1 MKISGRKYSFLKNL
15 YVKSCHIFLKKSNP
29 SMKIK
34 NLALSA
40 LLIAG
45 SLSLSAQGP
54 TENWHH
60 LDMEKDGVQGMST
73 IKAYEELLKGK
84 KSTTVVVAVIDS
96 GIEEVHDDLKNVMWV
111 NEGEIPGNGIDDDK
125 NGYIDDIHGWNFIGG
140 AKGEINQDNLE
151 ITRLYRMYM
160 KKYEGKSADDISK
173 KDKADFKRY
182 QDIKTAWQES
192 VDNAAPLRTRYSEML
207 RVTNLVIEKLDGSEQ
222 NTENINGLGISGEGV
237 EQTLSIIVRNVEA
250 GRKLEDLAGSLQGG
264 VDYFSGQL
272 DYYYNVDFD
281 PRNIIGDDYSNAKET
296 RYGNNTYEG
305 PDASHGTHV
314 GGIIGAERGNGVG
327 MDGVADNVRIMTIR
341 AVPDGDERDKDV
353 AAAIRY
359 AVDNGASVI
368 NMSFGKAYSWNKDI
382 VNKAVKYA
390 MKKDVLLVHAAGN
403 SNQDNDTTDNFP
415 NDSYKKNPAK
425 KASNWLEIGALDWKG
440 ETNSPARFS
449 NYGENNVDVF
459 APGVDIYSTTP
470 EDTYEYLGGTSMA
483 APNTAGVAA
492 MLRSYYPKLSAN
504 EVKNIIMKSG
514 LTTNTSVILGG
525 DTEKQA
531 RFNEVSKSG
540 EMVNMY
546 NAFKLAEL
554 QK

>member
-1 MKISGRKYSFLKNL
+1 
-15 YVKSCHIFLKKSNP
+15 
-29 SMKIK
+29 MKIK

-40 LLIAG
+40 FVLAG
-45 SLSLSAQGP
+45 SLNLSAQGP
-54 TENWHH
+54 AENWHH

-84 KSTTVVVAVIDS
+84 SSKTVVVAVIDS

-111 NEGEIPGNGIDDDK
+111 NEDEIPGNGIDDDK

-140 AKGEINQDNLE
+140 ANGEVNQDNLE
-151 ITRLYRMYM
+151 ITRLYRMYS
-160 KKYEGKSADDISK
+160 KKYAGKTAADVSK
-173 KDKADFKRY
+173 KDQADFQRF
-182 QDIKTAWQES
+182 QDIKSAWQES
-192 VDNAAPLRTRYSEML
+192 VDNTSPLRDRYMEML
-207 RVTNLVIEKLDGSEQ
+207 RVTNLVIEKLDGKEA
-222 NTENINGLGISGEGV
+222 NTENINALGITGEGV

-250 GRKLEDLAGSLQGG
+250 GANLPDLSERLQGG

-281 PRNIIGDDYSNAKET
+281 PRNIVGDDYENAKET
-296 RYGNNTYEG
+296 KYGNNTYEG

-314 GGIIGAERGNGVG
+314 GGIIGAERGNGIG

-359 AVDNGASVI
+359 AVDNGATVI

-403 SNQDNDTTDNFP
+403 SNQDNDVADNFP
-415 NDSYKKNPAK
+415 NDSYKKNPSK

-440 ETNSPARFS
+440 EAKSPARFS
-449 NYGENNVDVF
+449 NYGKNNVDVF
-459 APGVDIYSTTP
+459 APGVDIYATWPDNGYNAIS
-470 EDTYEYLGGTSMA
+470 GTSMA
-483 APNTAGVAA
+483 SPACAGVAA
-492 MLRSYYPKLSAN
+492 VLRSYFPSLSASDVR
-504 EVKNIIMKSG
+504 EIIMESSVKLDMDVLVPGQDEGGRTVPFADLSVSG
-514 LTTNTSVILGG
+514 GV
-525 DTEKQA
+525 
-531 RFNEVSKSG
+531 
-540 EMVNMY
+540 VNMY
-546 NAFKLAEL
+546 NAVQMAMARAK
-554 QK
+554 

>member
-1 MKISGRKYSFLKNL
+1 
-15 YVKSCHIFLKKSNP
+15 
-29 SMKIK
+29 MKIK

-459 APGVDIYSTTP
+459 APGVDIYATWPDNGYNAIS
-470 EDTYEYLGGTSMA
+470 GTSMA
-483 APNTAGVAA
+483 SPACAGVAA
-492 MLRSYYPKLSAN
+492 VLRSYFPALSAADVR
-504 EVKNIIMKSG
+504 EIIMESSTKLDWDVLLPGQEEGGKTVPFSELSVSG
-514 LTTNTSVILGG
+514 GT
-525 DTEKQA
+525 
-531 RFNEVSKSG
+531 
-540 EMVNMY
+540 VNMY
-546 NAFKLAEL
+546 NAVKMAMARA
-554 QK
+554 K

>member
-1 MKISGRKYSFLKNL
+1 
-15 YVKSCHIFLKKSNP
+15 
-29 SMKIK
+29 
-34 NLALSA
+34 
-40 LLIAG
+40 
-45 SLSLSAQGP
+45 
-54 TENWHH
+54 
-60 LDMEKDGVQGMST
+60 
-73 IKAYEELLKGK
+73 
-84 KSTTVVVAVIDS
+84 
-96 GIEEVHDDLKNVMWV
+96 MWV

-160 KKYEGKSADDISK
+160 KKYEGKSADDVSK
-173 KDKADFKRY
+173 KDKADFERY
-182 QDIKTAWQES
+182 QGIKTAWQES

-237 EQTLSIIVRNVEA
+237 EQTLSIITRNVDA

-264 VDYFSGQL
+264 IDYFSGQL

-359 AVDNGASVI
+359 AVDNGAKIQS
-368 NMSFGKAYSWNKDI
+368 
-382 VNKAVKYA
+382 
-390 MKKDVLLVHAAGN
+390 
-403 SNQDNDTTDNFP
+403 
-415 NDSYKKNPAK
+415 
-425 KASNWLEIGALDWKG
+425 
-440 ETNSPARFS
+440 
-449 NYGENNVDVF
+449 
-459 APGVDIYSTTP
+459 
-470 EDTYEYLGGTSMA
+470 
-483 APNTAGVAA
+483 
-492 MLRSYYPKLSAN
+492 
-504 EVKNIIMKSG
+504 
-514 LTTNTSVILGG
+514 
-525 DTEKQA
+525 
-531 RFNEVSKSG
+531 
-540 EMVNMY
+540 
-546 NAFKLAEL
+546 
-554 QK
+554 

>member
-1 MKISGRKYSFLKNL
+1 
-15 YVKSCHIFLKKSNP
+15 
-29 SMKIK
+29 MKIK

-160 KKYEGKSADDISK
+160 KKYEGKSADDVSK
-173 KDKADFKRY
+173 KDKADFERY
-182 QDIKTAWQES
+182 QGIKTAWQES
-192 VDNAAPLRTRYSEML
+192 VDNAAPLRARYSEML

-314 GGIIGAERGNGVG
+314 GGIIGAERGNGIG

-440 ETNSPARFS
+440 ETNAPARFS
-449 NYGENNVDVF
+449 NYGKNNVDVF
-459 APGVDIYSTTP
+459 APGVDIYATWPDNGYNAIS
-470 EDTYEYLGGTSMA
+470 GTSMA
-483 APNTAGVAA
+483 SPACAGVAA
-492 MLRSYYPKLSAN
+492 ALRSYFPALSAADVR
-504 EVKNIIMKSG
+504 EIIMESSTKLDWDVLLPGQEEGGKTVPFSELSVSG
-514 LTTNTSVILGG
+514 GT
-525 DTEKQA
+525 
-531 RFNEVSKSG
+531 
-540 EMVNMY
+540 VNMY
-546 NAFKLAEL
+546 NAVKMAMART
-554 QK
+554 K

>member
-1 MKISGRKYSFLKNL
+1 
-15 YVKSCHIFLKKSNP
+15 
-29 SMKIK
+29 MKIK

-140 AKGEINQDNLE
+140 ANGEINQDNLE

-296 RYGNNTYEG
+296 NYGNNTYEG

-314 GGIIGAERGNGVG
+314 GGIIGAERGNGIG

-440 ETNSPARFS
+440 ESNSPARFS
-449 NYGENNVDVF
+449 NYGKNNVDVF
-459 APGVDIYSTTP
+459 APGVDIYATWPDNGYNAIS
-470 EDTYEYLGGTSMA
+470 GTSMA
-483 APNTAGVAA
+483 SPACAGVAA
-492 MLRSYYPKLSAN
+492 VLRSYFPALSAADVR
-504 EVKNIIMKSG
+504 EIIMESSTKLDWDVLLPGQEEGGKTVPFSELSVSG
-514 LTTNTSVILGG
+514 GT
-525 DTEKQA
+525 
-531 RFNEVSKSG
+531 
-540 EMVNMY
+540 VNMY
-546 NAFKLAEL
+546 NAVQMAMARAK
-554 QK
+554 